1 MWTRKQLKERGNKAF
16 KANYWKCVLVG
27 LIFTIVAGGSA
38 GYHGGSTGGFSAPT
52 ASGIVGEN
60 GDADI
65 DVDVD
70 EDVDVDLGK
79 GKISVEVDDDNDDA
93 VKVDIDGKDITDQIV
108 ENNVP
113 NGAIVAAIIVGAII
127 VLVITVVIMAIAFA
141 ISAFLLNP
149 FEMGCNRFFYKNL
162 DDETTKLSNVVFAFD
177 HNYINTVKILFF
189 RDLYVTLWSFLFV
202 IPGIIKAYEYRMLP
216 YIIQDNPDIS
226 KEDAFALSKQ
236 MMTGNKW
243 KAFVLDLSFIGWH
256 ILSLFTCGLLSI
268 FYVNPYQC
276 STNAALYEALKVGND
291 VQEEVVYEA

>member
-38 GYHGGSTGGFSAPT
+38 GYHGGSTGGVSAPT
-52 ASGIVGEN
+52 ASGIVGESE
-60 GDADI
+60 GADI

-70 EDVDVDLGK
+70 EDEDVDVDLDE
-79 GKISVEVDDDNDDA
+79 GKIV
-93 VKVDIDGKDITDQIV
+93 IDGEDITDQIV
-108 ENNVP
+108 EKNVP
-113 NGAIVAAIIVGAII
+113 NGAIVAAVIIGAII

-276 STNAALYEALKVGND
+276 STNAALYEALKLGNN